1 MMIGKRLSGR
11 YKILDMIGGGG
22 MANVYLAH
30 DMILDRDVAVKML
43 RLDFAND
50 EEFIRRF
57 HREAQSA
64 TSLAHPNIVN
74 IFDVGEENDLYYI
87 VMEFVNGQTLKQY
100 IQQNS
105 PLRVE
110 DAIGVMRQLTSAIS
124 HAHQN
129 HIVHR
134 DIKPQNI
141 LVDRNGNVKVT
152 DFGIAM
158 ALSATS
164 ITQTNSV
171 LGSVHYLSPE
181 QARGGMA
188 NRKSDIYSL
197 GIVMF
202 ELLTGRLPFSGES
215 AVSIALK
222 HLQSETPSVR
232 RWNPN
237 IPQSVENIVLKATA
251 KDPFHRYNSVDE
263 MEEDL
268 RTALDP
274 ERMDEPKFVI
284 PIDNDA
290 TKAIPVI
297 TNDRPLQNLD
307 ETLVHSNDKIP
318 LNAKKADAKNGGKA
332 KKKKKKRPMIITA
345 AFLVLVLLGLLIF
358 FLPGM
363 LSSKDI
369 KIPDVSGM
377 NVDDAISKL
386 KLKGLDPGKQ
396 IKIIDEKVK
405 KGKVIKTDPEIG
417 TLVKE
422 NYKVSLYVSLGKEKY
437 ELDHYVGLLY
447 DDVLRLLE
455 TRNIHFKEI
464 KKIEKND
471 DSDPGTIISQN
482 LPQGKKVVPED
493 TVLELTVSK
502 GPEIIELKDLTQYN
516 LKGAQDYASLV
527 GLILDASEEKYDDKI
542 GAGMI
547 ISQSPKE
554 GTKLKKGDK
563 VTVIVS
569 KGKEEKPPKDFTKE
583 ITIDYQPS
591 LPGEPPQPQEV
602 IIYIE
607 DMYHNMTEPAETF
620 KITQTIKKTIKLS
633 IPSGKTGG
641 YRVMRDNQVI
651 AQEVINYSDSD

>member
-57 HREAQSA
+57 RREAQSA

-74 IFDVGEENDLYYI
+74 IYDVGEENDLYYI
-87 VMEFVNGQTLKQY
+87 VMEFIDGQTLKQY

-110 DAIGVMRQLTSAIS
+110 DALGIMRQLTSAIS

-129 HIVHR
+129 NIIHR
-134 DIKPQNI
+134 DIKPHNI
-141 LVDRNGNVKVT
+141 LVDHDGNVKIT

-232 RWNPN
+232 RWNSD

-284 PIDNDA
+284 PIDNEA

-297 TNDRPLQNLD
+297 TDHHPLKNLD
-307 ETLVHSNDKIP
+307 ETLVHSNEKP
-318 LNAKKADAKNGGKA
+318 ENNKKVSKKGNKNP
-332 KKKKKKRPMIITA
+332 KKRKKWPMVLISI
-345 AFLVLVLLGLLIF
+345 FLVLLILGLLTF
-358 FLPGM
+358 TFLPGLM
-363 LSSKDI
+363 SAKEV

-377 NVDDAISKL
+377 NEDDAVSKL
-386 KLKGLDPGKQ
+386 KLKGLTVGKN
-396 IKIIDEKVK
+396 IEITDEDVEE
-405 KGKVIKTDPEIG
+405 GKVIKTNPEIG

-422 NYKVSLYVSLGKEKY
+422 DSKITLYISSGKEKY
-437 ELDHYVGLLY
+437 ELSNYVNRQY
-447 DDVLRLLE
+447 DDVIRLLD
-455 TRNIHFKEI
+455 NQDFKDI
-464 KKIEKND
+464 KKIEVTD
-471 DSDPGTIISQN
+471 DSDPGTIISQS
-482 LPQGKKVVPED
+482 PMPGEKVVPDE
-493 TVLELTVSK
+493 TVIEFEVSK
-502 GPEIIELKDLTQYN
+502 GPEKIILKDLSQYS
-516 LKGAQDYASLV
+516 LKSAQDYASLV
-527 GLILDASEEKYDDKI
+527 GLSFQITEERYDEKI
-542 GAGMI
+542 PTGMV
-547 ISQSPKE
+547 ISQSPAP
-554 GTKLKKGDK
+554 GTELNKGDK
-563 VTVIVS
+563 VTVVIS
-569 KGKEEKPPKDFTKE
+569 KGQEPPKKVTRE
-583 ITIDYQPS
+583 INIPFEPVV
-591 LPGEPPQPQEV
+591 PGEPVEKQEV

-607 DMYHNMTEPAETF
+607 DMNHSMTEPAETF
-620 KITQTIKKTIKLS
+620 TITQNTTKKIELM
-633 IPSGKTGG
+633 IAYGKKAG
-641 YRVMRDNQVI
+641 YRVFVGTNVV
-651 AQEVINYSDSD
+651 AQETFNYDDVE

>member
-1 MMIGKRLSGR
+1 MLIGKRISGR
-11 YKILDMIGGGG
+11 YKILEMIGGGG

-57 HREAQSA
+57 RREAQSA
-64 TSLAHPNIVN
+64 TSLTHPNIVN
-74 IFDVGEENDLYYI
+74 IYDVGEENDLYYI
-87 VMEFVNGQTLKQY
+87 VMEFVDGQTLKQY

-105 PLRVE
+105 PIRVE
-110 DAIGVMRQLTSAIS
+110 DTIRIMRQLTSAIS

-129 HIVHR
+129 HIIHR
-134 DIKPQNI
+134 DIKPHNI
-141 LVDRNGNVKVT
+141 LVDHDGKVKIT

-251 KDPFHRYNSVDE
+251 KDPFHRYNSVEE

-268 RTALDP
+268 QTALDL
-274 ERMDEPKFVI
+274 ERMDEPKFAI
-284 PIDNDA
+284 PIDNEA

-297 TNDRPLQNLD
+297 TDHHPLKNLD
-307 ETLVHSNDKIP
+307 ETLVHSTDKP
-318 LNAKKADAKNGGKA
+318 STNLKDDGKKGNNNN
-332 KKKKKKRPMIITA
+332 KKRKKWPMVLLST
-345 AFLVLVLLGLLIF
+345 FFVLVILGILSFL

-363 LSSKDI
+363 LTPKEV
-369 KIPDVSGM
+369 KIPDISGM

-386 KLKGLDPGKQ
+386 RLKGLAAGKQ
-396 IKIIDEKVK
+396 VEITDEKVK
-405 KGKVIKTDPEIG
+405 AGKVIKTIPEIG
-417 TLVKE
+417 SMVKE
-422 NYKVSLYVSLGKEKY
+422 NAKITLYVSSGKEKY
-437 ELDHYVGLLY
+437 ELSDYVGRQY
-447 DDVLRLLE
+447 EDVIRLLD
-455 TRNIHFKEI
+455 NQNFKDI
-464 KKIEKND
+464 KKTEKND
-471 DSDPGTIISQN
+471 DSEPGTIISQN
-482 LPQGKKVVPED
+482 PSGGNKVVPEE
-493 TVLELTVSK
+493 TVLEFEVSK
-502 GPEIIELKDLTQYN
+502 GPEKIVLKDLTQYS

-527 GLILDASEEKYDDKI
+527 GLNLVVAEEKFDEKI
-542 GAGMI
+542 PDNMI
-547 ISQSPKE
+547 ISQTPVT
-554 GTKLKKGDK
+554 GTELVKGDK
-563 VTVIVS
+563 VTVVIS
-569 KGKEEKPPKDFTKE
+569 KGQEPPKKFSRE
-583 ITIDYQPS
+583 ITIPYKPIMT
-591 LPGEPPQPQEV
+591 GEPGQKQEV

-607 DMYHNMTEPAETF
+607 DMNHSMTEPAETF
-620 KITQTIKKTIKLS
+620 TITENTNRKIELLIPYGKKA
-633 IPSGKTGG
+633 G
-641 YRVMRDNQVI
+641 YRVMVGNDTI
-651 AQEVINYSDSD
+651 AQEVINYDDAE

>member
-1 MMIGKRLSGR
+1 MLIGKRLSGR

-50 EEFIRRF
+50 DEFIRRF

-74 IFDVGEENDLYYI
+74 IYDVGEENDLYYI
-87 VMEFVNGQTLKQY
+87 VMEFVDGQTLKQY

-110 DAIGVMRQLTSAIS
+110 DSIGIMRQLTSAIS

-129 HIVHR
+129 HIIHR
-134 DIKPQNI
+134 DIKPHNI
-141 LVDRNGNVKVT
+141 LVDHDGNVKIT

-251 KDPFHRYNSVDE
+251 KDPFHRYSSVEE

-268 RTALDP
+268 RTALDSD
-274 ERMDEPKFVI
+274 RMDEPKFVI
-284 PIDNDA
+284 PIDNEA

-297 TNDRPLQNLD
+297 TDNHPLKNLD
-307 ETLVHSNDKIP
+307 ETLVHSSEKPAHNPKT
-318 LNAKKADAKNGGKA
+318 AEKKEKTKN
-332 KKKKKKRPMIITA
+332 KKRKKWPIVLIST
-345 AFLVLVLLGLLIF
+345 FLVLAILGLLTF
-358 FLPGM
+358 LVLPGLM
-363 LSSKDI
+363 SAKEV
-369 KIPDVSGM
+369 KIPDISGM

-386 KLKGLDPGKQ
+386 KLKGLAAGK
-396 IKIIDEKVK
+396 KIEITDEEVK
-405 KGKVIKTDPEIG
+405 EGRVIKTIPEIG
-417 TLVKE
+417 STVKE
-422 NYKVSLYVSLGKEKY
+422 NTKITLYISLGKEKY
-437 ELDHYVGLLY
+437 ELSDYVGRQY
-447 DDVLRLLE
+447 EDVIRLLD
-455 TRNIHFKEI
+455 NQNFKDI
-464 KKIEKND
+464 KKTEKND
-471 DSDPGTIISQN
+471 DSEPGTIISQN
-482 LPQGKKVVPED
+482 PSGGEKVVPEE
-493 TVLELTVSK
+493 TVLEFEVSK
-502 GPEIIELKDLTQYN
+502 GPEKIVLKDLTQYN

-527 GLILDASEEKYDDKI
+527 GLNLDASQEQFDEKI
-542 GAGMI
+542 PAGMV
-547 ISQSPKE
+547 ISQSPAK
-554 GTKLKKGDK
+554 GTEMKKGDK
-563 VTVIVS
+563 VTVIIS
-569 KGKEEKPPKDFTKE
+569 KGKEEKPPKE
-583 ITIDYQPS
+583 VIIELTIPYEPAV
-591 LPGEPPQPQEV
+591 PGEPGQKQSV
-602 IIYIE
+602 TIFIE
-607 DMYHNMTEPAETF
+607 DMEHSMTEAAETF
-620 KITQTIKKTIKLS
+620 TITETTKKQIKLL
-633 IPSGKTGG
+633 IPYDGKAG
-641 YRVMRDNQVI
+641 YKVIRDTKVI
-651 AQEVINYSDSD
+651 IDEKKYYSDTE

>member
-1 MMIGKRLSGR
+1 MLIGKRISGR

-87 VMEFVNGQTLKQY
+87 VMEFVDGQTLKQY

-110 DAIGVMRQLTSAIS
+110 DAIGIMGQLTSAIS

-129 HIVHR
+129 HIIHR
-134 DIKPQNI
+134 DIKPHNI
-141 LVDRNGNVKVT
+141 LVDHDGNVKIT

-268 RTALDP
+268 RTALDL
-274 ERMDEPKFVI
+274 ERMDEPKFAI
-284 PIDNDA
+284 PIDNEA

-297 TNDRPLQNLD
+297 TDHQPLKNLD
-307 ETLVHSNDKIP
+307 ETLVHSNEKP
-318 LNAKKADAKNGGKA
+318 APNPKKAEKKGKA
-332 KKKKKKRPMIITA
+332 KNKKRKKWPIVLIST
-345 AFLVLVLLGLLIF
+345 FLVLAILGLLTF
-358 FLPGM
+358 LFLPGM
-363 LSSKDI
+363 LPAKDV
-369 KIPDVSGM
+369 KIPNISGM

-386 KLKGLDPGKQ
+386 KLKGLAAGKKVE
-396 IKIIDEKVK
+396 ITDENVK
-405 KGKVIKTDPEIG
+405 KGRVIKTIPEIG
-417 TLVKE
+417 TTVKE
-422 NYKVSLYVSLGKEKY
+422 NSLVTLYISSGKEKY
-437 ELDHYVGLLY
+437 ELSDYVGRQY
-447 DDVLRLLE
+447 EDVIRLLD
-455 TRNIHFKEI
+455 NQNFKYI
-464 KKIEKND
+464 KKTEKTD

-482 LPQGKKVVPED
+482 PLDGKKVVPED
-493 TVLELTVSK
+493 TVLEFEVSK
-502 GPEIIELKDLTQYN
+502 GPEKIVLKDLTQYN
-516 LKGAQDYASLV
+516 LQGAQDYASLV
-527 GLILDASEEKYDDKI
+527 GLNLDASQEQFDEKI
-542 GAGMI
+542 SAGMV
-547 ISQSPKE
+547 ISQSPPK
-554 GTKLKKGDK
+554 GTEMKKGDK
-563 VTVIVS
+563 VTVIIS
-569 KGKEEKPPKDFTKE
+569 KGKEEKPPKE
-583 ITIDYQPS
+583 VNIELTIPYEPAV
-591 LPGEPPQPQEV
+591 PGEPGQKQSV
-602 IIYIE
+602 TIFIE
-607 DMYHNMTEPAETF
+607 DMQHSMTEPAETF
-620 KITQTIKKTIKLS
+620 YITENYKKNIKLL
-633 IPSGKTGG
+633 IPYGGKAG
-641 YRVMRDNQVI
+641 YKVIRDTKVI
-651 AQEVINYSDSD
+651 IDEKKYYSDTE

>member
-1 MMIGKRLSGR
+1 MVIGKRLSGR
-11 YKILDMIGGGG
+11 YKVLEMIGGGG

-57 HREAQSA
+57 RREAQSA

-74 IFDVGEENDLYYI
+74 IYDVGEENDLYYI
-87 VMEFVNGQTLKQY
+87 VMEYVDGQTLKQY

-110 DAIGVMRQLTSAIS
+110 EALEIMRQLTSAIS

-141 LVDRNGNVKVT
+141 LVDRVGNVKIT

-188 NRKSDIYSL
+188 NKKSDIYSL

-237 IPQSVENIVLKATA
+237 TPQSVENIVLKATA
-251 KDPFHRYNSVDE
+251 KDSFHRYNSVDE

-268 RTALDP
+268 RTALDSDRIN
-274 ERMDEPKFVI
+274 EQKFII
-284 PIDNDA
+284 PIDDDA

-307 ETLVHSNDKIP
+307 ETLVHSQEKIP
-318 LNAKKADAKNGGKA
+318 NNQSNLDKKGIE
-332 KKKKKKRPMIITA
+332 KKKRKKWPIILLST
-345 AFLVLVLLGLLIF
+345 VVLLTLLAIFTITLLPDLLSAKEIEVPEVQGMEANEAKIKLESAGLKV
-358 FLPGM
+358 
-363 LSSKDI
+363 SKEI
-369 KIPDVSGM
+369 EIT
-377 NVDDAISKL
+377 
-386 KLKGLDPGKQ
+386 
-396 IKIIDEKVK
+396 DEEIEE
-405 KGKVIKTDPEIG
+405 GKVIKTNPEEG
-417 TLVKE
+417 STVKE
-422 NYKVSLYVSLGKEKY
+422 HASITLYISTGKEKF
-437 ELDHYVGLLY
+437 ELSDYVGRDY
-447 DDVLRLLE
+447 EDVARLLD
-455 TRNIHFKEI
+455 NYNFKDI
-464 KKIEKND
+464 KISEVTD
-471 DSDPGTIISQN
+471 DSDPGTILSQD
-482 LPQGKKVVPED
+482 PESGEKVVPEE
-493 TVLELTVSK
+493 TVLEFEVSK
-502 GPEIIELKDLTQYN
+502 GPEKIILKDLTQYN
-516 LKGAQDYASLV
+516 TRGAQDYLASV
-527 GLILDASEEKYDDKI
+527 GLTLDASQEAFHDTI
-542 GAGMI
+542 PAGMI
-547 ISQSPKE
+547 ISQTPAT
-554 GTKLKKGDK
+554 GTEMKKGDK
-563 VTVIVS
+563 VSVVVS
-569 KGKEEKPPKDFTKE
+569 KGKEEKPFKPVSVD
-583 ITIDYQPS
+583 ITIEYTGTE
-591 LPGEPPQPQEV
+591 PGQKQEV
-602 IIYIE
+602 IIYIQDVNHTISTPVQSFPITATTKTTIE
-607 DMYHNMTEPAETF
+607 LTVSAESDAGYKVFRDGRVIEEKSVPYPA
-620 KITQTIKKTIKLS
+620 
-633 IPSGKTGG
+633 
-641 YRVMRDNQVI
+641 D
-651 AQEVINYSDSD
+651 